1 MAKIKLSLSAYNEL
15 QTALERQGIKSTST
29 DKIILEPDHQI
40 VTDVDYKLVTIRR
53 DIADIAS
60 KTFSH
65 QNIDNG
71 ENFVEYVD
79 KLFNYIMFG
88 PVKNEEE

>member
-1 MAKIKLSLSAYNEL
+1 MAKIKISLAAYNEL
-15 QTALERQGIKSTST
+15 QIAFERHGIKQLTNE
-29 DKIILEPDHQI
+29 KIILEPDNQI

-60 KTFSH
+60 KTFSV
-65 QNIDNG
+65 NEMG
-71 ENFVEYVD
+71 VGFVEYVD

-88 PVKNEEE
+88 FVKKEKE